1 MSSFAELMAAKKA
14 ARLAAAEQAPSEAPV
29 KIEET
34 SNALPNKEEAPE
46 PSEVTESS
54 EPSIDWSK
62 LSFKE
67 KLELKKKGFT
77 QPNSPATIAAQQA
90 TTEKQEGEEISGE
103 EVSKPLS
110 EDVGKV
116 ILLANEATKAE
127 EGRVS
132 EGELLNSDVPD
143 SVHIIRRKIQD
154 IQSLDGIALRS
165 EMDELRKLLQ
175 VNPQAC
181 MYMLPEDLGLMVRQL
196 RKITDNKVAQVLSTT
211 RTTKARAAKEAP
223 AKLSAEEM
231 QAAFDDL

>member
-1 MSSFAELMAAKKA
+1 MSQSFAELMAAKKA

-34 SNALPNKEEAPE
+34 SNEEAPE

-54 EPSIDWSK
+54 EPSIDWAK

-67 KLELKKKGFT
+67 KLELKKKGLT
-77 QPNSPATIAAQQA
+77 PPNS
-90 TTEKQEGEEISGE
+90 TTTVKLQPEVTREQEGEEASGE

-116 ILLANEATKAE
+116 ILLANQATKADE
-127 EGRVS
+127 SRVS
-132 EGELLNSDVPD
+132 EGELLSNDVPD
-143 SVHIIRRKIQD
+143 SVHILKRKIQD
-154 IQSLDGIALRS
+154 IQTLDGVALRS

-181 MYMLPEDLGLMVRQL
+181 MYLLPEDLGLMVRQL

-211 RTTKARAAKEAP
+211 RTTKAKAAKEAP
-223 AKLSAEEM
+223 AKLTAEEM